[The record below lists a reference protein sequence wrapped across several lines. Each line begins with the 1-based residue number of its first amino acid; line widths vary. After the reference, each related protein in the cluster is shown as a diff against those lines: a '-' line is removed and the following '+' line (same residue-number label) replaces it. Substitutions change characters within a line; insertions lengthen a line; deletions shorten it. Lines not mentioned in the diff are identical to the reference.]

1 MYTLL
6 YTLPQCTL
14 YLSLHYAFVYTMP
27 QSPLYL
33 SVHYTSVY
41 TTLGIGVHCVSVH
54 STLVCTMPWCTLC
67 LSLHY
72 ASVYTISQCTPCRC
86 TVYSTVQSPLVYT
99 LYILLKQTFCTS
111 FHFYLLY
118 IYNIIY
124 KYMNLCTYIPI
135 CFLPLP
141 RLPPPPLTLRPMPC
155 SDA

>member
-1 MYTLL
+1 M
-6 YTLPQCTL
+6 
-14 YLSLHYAFVYTMP
+14 
-27 QSPLYL
+27 
-33 SVHYTSVY
+33 Y

-86 TVYSTVQSPLVYT
+86 TVYPTVQSTLVYT

-111 FHFYLLY
+111 LHFYLLY

-124 KYMNLCTYIPI
+124 KYMNISTYIPI
-135 CFLPLP
+135 CFLSLP
-141 RLPPPPLTLRPMPC
+141 RLHPPFHSPRAHCHVQMLSDRHQYVSLVFSIRLTGVTDETLAVMT
-155 SDA
+155 A